1 MVCTSCGA
9 PLPPNAMACPNCGTQ
24 VMMQGNM
31 NAAPNM
37 NQQPNMNMGAN
48 MNNGYQQPNMGGM
61 NNGYQQPNMG
71 GMNNG
76 YQQPNMGGMN
86 MGNFTQNFNG
96 MAAGFRAEP
105 GMIWHVVLQVFLII
119 GAVVNLIGGITTMVG
134 GQYSGLASMVYAFYP
149 GLRVVD
155 ILYGLLCI
163 GLAVVGVMTMVYL
176 NKRKLLGPKL
186 LTLLYAGACGVSIL
200 YLLLVLIMVGGSGMG
215 SSIASV
221 IISIIVSG
229 VMIVVNK
236 IYYDKRKHLFS

>member
-1 MVCTSCGA
+1 MVCTKCGA

-31 NAAPNM
+31 NAAPNGY
-37 NQQPNMNMGAN
+37 QQPNMNPN

-76 YQQPNMGGMN
+76 YQQ
-86 MGNFTQNFNG
+86 QNFQQFSGNMMNNFQQMGQG
-96 MAAGFRAEP
+96 MRLEP
-105 GMIWHVVLQVFLII
+105 GMTWHVVLQVFLII
-119 GAVVNLIGGITTMVG
+119 GAVVNLISGIVTMVG

-149 GLRVVD
+149 GMRIVD
-155 ILYGLLCI
+155 ILYGLICI
-163 GLAVVGVMTMVYL
+163 GLGVLGILTMVNL
-176 NKRKLLGPKL
+176 NKRKKLGPQL
-186 LTLLYAGACGVSIL
+186 LMLLYIGAAGASVL
-200 YLLLVLIMVGGSGMG
+200 YLILVLIMVGGSGMG

-221 IISIIVSG
+221 ILSLIVSG

-236 IYYDKRKHLFS
+236 IYYDKRAHLFT